1 MSSLP
6 GRTSPAAS
14 DAELLAQVC
23 AGDPDA
29 FEALYD
35 RYGSYALGVAHRV
48 LSDRGEAEEVVQ
60 DVFVQLWKAPQRFDE
75 RRGKLSTWLFVL
87 ARNRAV
93 DRLRRR
99 GSRPQGEPP
108 DARQAAGDPDAVSLL
123 LQGERRQTVLDA
135 LLQLSTAQR
144 ETLELAFY
152 RGLTQSEIAAETGE
166 PLGTVKSRMSRAMAA
181 LRVALEGRA

>member
-1 MSSLP
+1 MLP
-6 GRTSPAAS
+6 APGPRSQDTP
-14 DAELLAQVC
+14 DAELLAHMS
-23 AGDPDA
+23 AGDPTA

-35 RYGSYALGVAHRV
+35 RYASYALGVAQRV
-48 LSDRGEAEEVVQ
+48 LGDRSEAEEVVQ
-60 DVFVQLWKAPQRFDE
+60 DVFVQLWKSPDRFDQ

-99 GSRPQGEPP
+99 ASRPQGEPP

-123 LQGERRQTVLDA
+123 LDGERRQVVLDA
-135 LLQLSTAQR
+135 LLCLSTAQR

-152 RGLTQSEIAAETGE
+152 RGLTQSEIAEATGE